1 MVAPAECSGA
11 VEAASGDGSAGY
23 SARSTRAA
31 RRRRT
36 TSQPLS
42 SPSHTPDTPITRRG
56 QLLDYVASGEKPK
69 ADWRIGTEHEKFGFR
84 LDDLR
89 APEFDGER
97 GIEAL
102 LEGMTRFGWE
112 PVRERIGDGPARTIA
127 LLRDGASVTL
137 EPAGQLELSGAP
149 LESVHQTCVEVG
161 THLDEVRQVAD
172 GLDIGFL
179 GMGFQPKWRR
189 DQMPWM
195 PKGRYRIMRDYMP
208 KVGSLGLDMMTRT
221 CTVQVNLDYASEA
234 DMVKKFRVSLALQ
247 PVATALFADSPFTEG
262 RPNGYLSYRSHIW
275 TDTDAD
281 RTGMLDFVFEDGFG
295 YERYIDYL
303 LDVPMYFSYR
313 AGADGEGRYVDAAG
327 KSFRDFLAGKLD
339 VLPGAL
345 PTLRDWSDH
354 MTTAFPEV
362 RLKKYLEMRGADGG
376 PWNRL
381 CALPAFW
388 VGLLY
393 DDAALDAAWDLVK
406 DFTRAERHALRDGVP
421 RHALKLPARIGNR
434 DATVRELAIE
444 ALKISVAGLRRRAAL
459 NANGA
464 DETRFLDPLIEMA
477 QAGQTA
483 AERKLELFHGP
494 WNGDIDRVFREF
506 AY

>member
-1 MVAPAECSGA
+1 M
-11 VEAASGDGSAGY
+11 
-23 SARSTRAA
+23 
-31 RRRRT
+31 
-36 TSQPLS
+36 S
-42 SPSHTPDTPITRRG
+42 SPSHVADTPITDRD
-56 QLLDYVASGEKPK
+56 QLAAVLASGEKPK

-84 LDDLR
+84 LDDLM
-89 APEFDGER
+89 PPTFDGER

-102 LEGMTRFGWE
+102 LIGLTRFGWE
-112 PVRERIGDGPARTIA
+112 PVNEHGRTIA
-127 LLRDGASVTL
+127 LLKDNASVTL

-149 LESVHQTCVEVG
+149 LENIHQTCSEVG
-161 THLDEVRQVAD
+161 SHLKEVKAVAD
-172 GLDIGFL
+172 ELGLGFL

-195 PKGRYRIMRDYMP
+195 PKGRYKIMRAYMP
-208 KVGSLGLDMMTRT
+208 KVGGLGLDMMTRT

-247 PVATALFADSPFTEG
+247 PIATALFADSPFTEG

-295 YERYIDYL
+295 YERYVDYL

-313 AGADGEGRYVDAAG
+313 DGEYVDASG
-327 KSFRDFLAGKLD
+327 QSFRDFMAGKLPA
-339 VLPGAL
+339 LPGKL

-406 DFTRAERHALRDGVP
+406 DFSMAERNALRDQVP
-421 RHALKLPARIGNR
+421 KLGLRVPARIGADRNGSLR
-434 DATVRELAIE
+434 DLARE
-444 ALKISVAGLRRRAAL
+444 ALKISAAGLQRRAVR
-459 NANGA
+459 NSKGA
-464 DETRFLDPLIEMA
+464 DESRFLDPVIEVVES
-477 QAGQTA
+477 GQTA
-483 AERKLELFHGP
+483 AERKLDLFHGE
-494 WNGDIDRVFREF
+494 WQGDIDRVFREF

>member
-1 MVAPAECSGA
+1 MLADRPTARFPMSGPSSVKEEPIRGRDQL
-11 VEAASGDGSAGY
+11 VE
-23 SARSTRAA
+23 
-31 RRRRT
+31 
-36 TSQPLS
+36 
-42 SPSHTPDTPITRRG
+42 
-56 QLLDYVASGEKPK
+56 YVASGEKPI

-89 APEFDGER
+89 PPTWEGER
-97 GIEAL
+97 GIGVL

-112 PVRERIGDGPARTIA
+112 RVEENGKLIA
-127 LLRDGASVTL
+127 LLRGNASVTL

-149 LESVHQTCVEVG
+149 LETIHDTCCDVACHLQEVK
-161 THLDEVRQVAD
+161 TVAD
-172 GLDIGFL
+172 EIGVGFL

-189 DQMPWM
+189 DEMPWM
-195 PKGRYRIMRDYMP
+195 PKGRYKIMREYMP

-221 CTVQVNLDYASEA
+221 CTVQVNLDYSSEA
-234 DMVKKFRVSLALQ
+234 DMVQKFRVALALQ

-262 RPNGYLSYRSHIW
+262 KPNGYQSYRSHIW

-295 YERYIDYL
+295 YERYVDYL

-313 AGADGEGRYVDAAG
+313 DGKYIDLAG
-327 KSFRDFLAGKLD
+327 KSFRRFLAGDLAE
-339 VLPGAL
+339 LPGAKAN
-345 PTLRDWSDH
+345 LRDWADH
-354 MTTAFPEV
+354 TTTAFPEV

-393 DDAALDAAWDLVK
+393 DQAALDAAWDLVK
-406 DFTRAERHALRDGVP
+406 DFTREERHALRDGVP
-421 RHALKLPARIGNR
+421 KHALKLPFRGGTLR
-434 DATVRELAIE
+434 DLAGE
-444 ALKISVAGLRRRAAL
+444 ALKISAHGLARRAR
-459 NANGA
+459 ANRHGA
-464 DETRFLDPLIEMA
+464 DESMFLDILA
-477 QAGQTA
+477 QIVDANQTP
-483 AERKLELFHGP
+483 AERKLELYHGA

>member
-1 MVAPAECSGA
+1 M
-11 VEAASGDGSAGY
+11 
-23 SARSTRAA
+23 
-31 RRRRT
+31 
-36 TSQPLS
+36 S
-42 SPSHTPDTPITRRG
+42 SPSHAGDTPITRRD
-56 QLLDYVASGEKPK
+56 QLAGALASGEKPRE
-69 ADWRIGTEHEKFGFR
+69 AWRIGTEHEKFGFR

-89 APEFDGER
+89 PPAFDGER

-102 LEGMTRFGWE
+102 LAGLARFGWQ
-112 PVRERIGDGPARTIA
+112 PVRESVDGQPERVIA
-127 LLRDGASVTL
+127 LVRDGASVTL

-149 LESVHQTCVEVG
+149 LETIHQTCVELG

-172 GLDIGFL
+172 ELQLGFL

-189 DQMPWM
+189 EDMPWM
-195 PKGRYRIMRDYMP
+195 PKGRYRIMRAYMP
-208 KVGSLGLDMMTRT
+208 KVGGLGLDMMTRT
-221 CTVQVNLDYASEA
+221 CTVQVNLDFASEA

-247 PVATALFADSPFTEG
+247 PVATALFADSPFSEG
-262 RPNGYLSYRSHIW
+262 RPNGFLSYRSHIW
-275 TDTDAD
+275 TDTDPD

-295 YERYIDYL
+295 YERYVDYL

-313 AGADGEGRYVDAAG
+313 DGTYVDASG
-327 KSFRDFLAGKLD
+327 QSFRDFMQGRLPA
-339 VLPGAL
+339 LPGKL

-362 RLKKYLEMRGADGG
+362 RLKKYLEMRGADSG
-376 PWNRL
+376 PWARL

-406 DFTRAERHALRDGVP
+406 DFTGEERHALRDGVP
-421 RHALKLPARIGNR
+421 RHALKLPFRG
-434 DATVRELAIE
+434 ATVRELALA
-444 ALKISVAGLRRRAAL
+444 ALEISAAGLRRRAAR
-459 NANGA
+459 NADGI
-464 DETRFLDPLIEMA
+464 DESRFLDTLMEIAESGLTP
-477 QAGQTA
+477 

-494 WNGDIDRVFREF
+494 WQGDIDRVFAEF

>member
-1 MVAPAECSGA
+1 M
-11 VEAASGDGSAGY
+11 
-23 SARSTRAA
+23 
-31 RRRRT
+31 
-36 TSQPLS
+36 S
-42 SPSHTPDTPITRRG
+42 SPSHVADTPVTQRS
-56 QLLDYVASGEKPK
+56 QLLEYVASGEKSR
-69 ADWRIGTEHEKFGFR
+69 DQWRIGTEHEKFGFR

-89 APEFDGER
+89 PPAFDGER

-102 LEGMTRFGWE
+102 LKGLVRFGWE
-112 PVRERIGDGPARTIA
+112 PVEENGRVIA
-127 LLRDGASVTL
+127 LLREGASVTL

-149 LESVHQTCVEVG
+149 LETIHQTCVELG
-161 THLDEVRQVAD
+161 THLNEVRQVSD
-172 GLDIGFL
+172 ELRLGFL

-189 DQMPWM
+189 DEMPWM

-208 KVGSLGLDMMTRT
+208 KVGGLGLDMMTRT

-234 DMVKKFRVSLALQ
+234 DMAKKFRVSLALQ

-275 TDTDAD
+275 TDTDPD

-313 AGADGEGRYVDAAG
+313 DGVYVDASG
-327 KSFRDFLAGKLD
+327 KSFRKFLKGELD

-362 RLKKYLEMRGADGG
+362 RMKKFLEMRGADGG
-376 PWNRL
+376 PWARL

-406 DFTRAERHALRDGVP
+406 DFSTAERHALRDGVP
-421 RHALKLPARIGNR
+421 KQALKLPFRGGTAR
-434 DATVRELAIE
+434 DLAAA
-444 ALKISVAGLRRRAAL
+444 ALKIAVAGLQRRAVL
-459 NANGA
+459 NSKGA
-464 DETRFLDPLIEMA
+464 DESGCLDALVEIVEANETP
-477 QAGQTA
+477 
-483 AERKLELFHGP
+483 AERKLALFHGE
-494 WNGDIDRVFREF
+494 WKGDIDRVFREF

>member
-1 MVAPAECSGA
+1 M
-11 VEAASGDGSAGY
+11 
-23 SARSTRAA
+23 
-31 RRRRT
+31 
-36 TSQPLS
+36 S
-42 SPSHTPDTPITRRG
+42 SPSHAGESPVTHRD
-56 QLLDYVASGEKPK
+56 QLVEVLASGNKPRE
-69 ADWRIGTEHEKFGFR
+69 AWRIGTEHEKFGFR

-89 APEFDGER
+89 PPPFDGER

-102 LEGMTRFGWE
+102 LTGLTRFGWE
-112 PVRERIGDGPARTIA
+112 AVQEHGRTIA
-127 LLRDGASVTL
+127 LLKDGASVTL

-149 LESVHQTCVEVG
+149 LVDIHETCREVG
-161 THLDEVRQVAD
+161 SHLREVKAVAD
-172 GLDIGFL
+172 ELRLGFL

-189 DQMPWM
+189 EDMPWM

-208 KVGSLGLDMMTRT
+208 KVGGLGLDMMTRT
-221 CTVQVNLDYASEA
+221 CTVQVNLDYADEA

-262 RPNGYLSYRSHIW
+262 KPNGYLSYRSHIW
-275 TDTDAD
+275 TDTDPD

-295 YERYIDYL
+295 FERYVDYL

-313 AGADGEGRYVDAAG
+313 DGEYIDAAG
-327 KSFRDFLAGKLD
+327 KSFRAFLAGRLD

-345 PTLRDWSDH
+345 PTLRDWNDH

-406 DFTRAERHALRDGVP
+406 DFTMAERHALRDGVP
-421 RHALKLPARIGNR
+421 AQALALPFRGG
-434 DATVRELAIE
+434 TVRDLARQ
-444 ALKISVAGLRRRAAL
+444 ALEIAAAGLARRARR
-459 NANGA
+459 NAGGE
-464 DETRFLDPLIEMA
+464 DEREFLTPLLEVV
-477 QAGQTA
+477 QAGQTP
-483 AERKLELFHGP
+483 AERKLALYHGE
-494 WNGDIDRVFREF
+494 WHGDIDRVFREF